1 MTIDLIVYLAAAVI
15 AVPLAKRLGL
25 GSVLGYLVA
34 GCVIG
39 PWGLGLVS
47 DPESIVQVSEFG
59 VVLMLFLI
67 GLELDLDELWKLRGA
82 VFIGGGAQLGATGV
96 LLSLALVTLGL
107 AWPAASIAGFAL
119 AMSSTAIGMQVMEE
133 RNMTATPAGRSAFAI
148 LLFQDIA
155 AIPLIAL
162 VPLVAQ
168 LLGVGNRVEHAHP
181 VWQNALIAVAAI
193 ASVIVGG
200 RYLVRPVLRIVAKA
214 DVREVFT
221 AFALLLVVGIA
232 ELMSLAGL
240 SMALG
245 AFIAGVVLASSEYR
259 RALETDIAPF
269 KGLLLGLFFISVGMS
284 IDFGQVLARPAFLA
298 LLVAGLIA
306 IKFAVLVAIA
316 KPLGVARRE
325 RLAFGALLGQGGE
338 FAFVV
343 FSVASA
349 AHVLDG
355 QWVPLLTAAVAVSM
369 AATPIVLIAA
379 DRLVASVARR
389 ERAADVID
397 QRAPVIIAG
406 FGRYGQ
412 VVGRTL
418 NAGGYPV
425 VVLDHDPDQ
434 IELLRRFGSKVFYG
448 DATRLDLL
456 EAAGARDAALMVI
469 AIDDVDD
476 SMQLARAVTEAFP
489 DLRILARARN
499 VRHWL
504 ELHEL
509 GIQQVERETFESA
522 LRTGR
527 SALES
532 LGMRPYEARRIA
544 DRFRRSTLRTLEAM
558 LPEFRDEQRAVARV
572 RSGRDELEKMLTD
585 DRVRRDAEHG
595 AGWSGAVAE
604 GAHVVANRSAD
615 GSSI

>member
-15 AVPLAKRLGL
+15 AVPIAKRLGL

-39 PWGLGLVS
+39 PWGLRLVS

-67 GLELDLDELWKLRGA
+67 GLELDLEELWKLRGA

-96 LLSLALVTLGL
+96 LLSAALVALGL
-107 AWPAASIAGFAL
+107 EWPAASIAGFAL
-119 AMSSTAIGMQVMEE
+119 AMSSTAIGMQVMGE

-168 LLGVGNRVEHAHP
+168 VLGVGTRVAHAHP

-193 ASVIVGG
+193 ASVIFGG
-200 RYLVRPVLRIVAKA
+200 RYLVRPILRIVAKA

-349 AHVLDG
+349 AHVLEG

-379 DRLVASVARR
+379 DRLVARVARR

-397 QRAPVIIAG
+397 ERAPVIIAG

-456 EAAGARDAALMVI
+456 EAAGARDAALLVI

-504 ELHEL
+504 ELREL

-544 DRFRRSTLRTLEAM
+544 DRFRRSTLGTLEAM
-558 LPEFRDEQRAVARV
+558 LPEFRDEQRSVARV

-595 AGWSGAVAE
+595 AGWSRVVDGSVD
-604 GAHVVANRSAD
+604 GVANRTAD
-615 GSSI
+615 GSST

>member
-39 PWGLGLVS
+39 PWGLRLVS

-67 GLELDLDELWKLRGA
+67 GLELDLEELWKLRGA
-82 VFIGGGAQLGATGV
+82 VFIGGGAQLGATGA

-456 EAAGARDAALMVI
+456 EAAGARDAALLVI

-604 GAHVVANRSAD
+604 GAGVVANRSAD

>member
-1 MTIDLIVYLAAAVI
+1 MTSDLIVYLAAAVI
-15 AVPLAKRLGL
+15 AVPIAKRVGL
-25 GSVLGYLVA
+25 GSVLGYLIA
-34 GCVIG
+34 GFVIG
-39 PWGLGLVS
+39 PWNLRLITDVA
-47 DPESIVQVSEFG
+47 SIVQISEFG
-59 VVLMLFLI
+59 VVMMLFLI
-67 GLELDLDELWKLRGA
+67 GLELDLDELWKLRGS
-82 VFIGGGAQLGATGV
+82 VFVGGGVQLGATGV
-96 LLSLALVTLGL
+96 LLSLGLIALGL
-107 AWPAASIAGFAL
+107 EWPAASIAGFAL
-119 AMSSTAIGMQVMEE
+119 AMSSTAIGMQVMAE

-168 LLGVGNRVEHAHP
+168 LLGVGNRAAHTHP
-181 VWQNALIAVAAI
+181 VWQSALIAVAAI
-193 ASVIVGG
+193 TSVIVGG
-200 RYLVRPVLRIVAKA
+200 RYLVKPVLRIVAKT

-269 KGLLLGLFFISVGMS
+269 KGLLLGLFFIGVGMG
-284 IDFGQVLARPAFLA
+284 IDFGEVLARPAFLT

-306 IKFAVLVAIA
+306 IKFAVLVVIA
-316 KPLGVARRE
+316 KPLGVARSQ

-355 QWVPLLTAAVAVSM
+355 QWAPLLTAAVAVSM

-379 DRLVASVARR
+379 DKLTARVARR
-389 ERAADVID
+389 ARAGDQSDVID
-397 QRAPVIIAG
+397 ERASVIIAG

-412 VVGRTL
+412 VVARTL
-418 NAGGYPV
+418 GAAGYPV
-425 VVLDHDPDQ
+425 IVLDHDPDQ
-434 IELLRRFGSKVFYG
+434 IELLRRFGSKVYYG

-456 EAAGARDAALMVI
+456 EAAGARDAALLVI

-476 SMQLARAVTEAFP
+476 SMQLARAVTETFP
-489 DLRILARARN
+489 GLRILARARN

-504 ELHEL
+504 ELREL

-527 SALES
+527 SALEA

-544 DRFRRSTLRTLEAM
+544 DRFRRSTLSTLEAM
-558 LPEFRDEQRAVARV
+558 LPEFRDDRKLVARV

-585 DRVRRDAEHG
+585 DRGRRDAEHG
-595 AGWSGAVAE
+595 AGWSRTVNE
-604 GAHVVANRSAD
+604 TPH
-615 GSSI
+615 GSST